1 MVTNPPFVLVIDTN
15 DARAAIIKD
24 GLRAEGYTRIEVIT
38 QMDQLAAR
46 IVTLQPDVIVMDLG
60 NPNRDMLESMLQ
72 VTRAV
77 KRPVAMFVDRSDK
90 PSMEKAIEA
99 GVSAYVVDGFRQ
111 DRIKSIMEMAIS
123 RFNAFSRLEREL
135 ESAKSA
141 LADRA
146 TIDKAKGLIMKS
158 RGLSED
164 KAYALLRKSA
174 MDQNRRIV
182 EVAESLLMSALLL
195 GDEDD

>member
-1 MVTNPPFVLVIDTN
+1 MVANPPFVLVIDTN

-46 IVTLQPDVIVMDLG
+46 IVTLQPDVIVVDLG
-60 NPNRDMLESMLQ
+60 NPNRDMLENMLQ

-141 LADRA
+141 LADRT

-158 RGLSED
+158 RGLSEE

-182 EVAESLLMSALLL
+182 EVAESLLMSASLL
-195 GDEDD
+195 GDEEA

>member
-1 MVTNPPFVLVIDTN
+1 MSNSPPSILVIDTN

-24 GLRAEGYTRIEVIT
+24 GLVAEGYDRIHVIT
-38 QMDQLAAR
+38 KMDGLAAQ
-46 IVTLQPDVIVMDLG
+46 IATLAPDVIVMDLG
-60 NPNRDMLESMLQ
+60 NPNRDMLEDMLQ

-77 KRPVAMFVDRSDK
+77 RKPVAMFVDRSDRQ
-90 PSMEKAIEA
+90 SMEQAIEA

-135 ESAKSA
+135 ETAKSA
-141 LADRA
+141 LADRS
-146 TIDKAKGLIMKS
+146 TIEKAKGLIMKS
-158 RGLSED
+158 RGMSEQA
-164 KAYALLRKSA
+164 AYGLLRKSA

-182 EVAESLLMSALLL
+182 EIAESLLMSASLL
-195 GDEDD
+195 GGED

>member
-1 MVTNPPFVLVIDTN
+1 MTATPPLVLVIDTN

-24 GLRAEGYTRIEVIT
+24 GLRAEGYTRVEVIT
-38 QMDQLAAR
+38 QFDKLAAR
-46 IVTLQPDVIVMDLG
+46 IETLQPDVIVVDLG
-60 NPNRDMLESMLQ
+60 NPNRDMLENMLQ
-72 VTRAV
+72 LTRAV
-77 KRPVAMFVDRSDK
+77 KKPVAMFVDRSDK
-90 PSMEKAIEA
+90 QSMEQAIEA

-141 LADRA
+141 LADRGK
-146 TIDKAKGLIMKS
+146 IDKAKGLIMKS
-158 RGLSED
+158 RGLSEE

-174 MDQNRRIV
+174 MEQNRRLV
-182 EVAESLLMSALLL
+182 EVAESLLMSASLL
-195 GDEDD
+195 GGEDD

>member
-1 MVTNPPFVLVIDTN
+1 MVANPPFVLVIDTN

-46 IVTLQPDVIVMDLG
+46 IVTLQPDVIVVDLG
-60 NPNRDMLESMLQ
+60 NPNRDMLENMLQ

-135 ESAKSA
+135 ETAKSA
-141 LADRA
+141 LADRTA
-146 TIDKAKGLIMKS
+146 IDKAKGLIMKS
-158 RGLSED
+158 RGLSEE

-174 MDQNRRIV
+174 MDQNRRII
-182 EVAESLLMSALLL
+182 EVAESLLMSASLL
-195 GDEDD
+195 GDEED